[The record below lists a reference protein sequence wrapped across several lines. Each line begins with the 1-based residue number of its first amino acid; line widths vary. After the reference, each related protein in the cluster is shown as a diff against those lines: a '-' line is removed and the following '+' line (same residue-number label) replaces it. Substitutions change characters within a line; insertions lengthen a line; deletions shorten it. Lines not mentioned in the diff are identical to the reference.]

1 MNTIEDVVQQIGR
14 EYVEKRMEIEG
25 IWQFEFD
32 TSKNRKLKQV
42 QIDEIDRIYKEK
54 LREQKIEHILYDTIL
69 RK

>member
-14 EYVEKRMEIEG
+14 EYVEKRMEIEE

-54 LREQKIEHILYDTIL
+54 LREQKIEHILYDTVL